1 MAKVI
6 VIGAGPAGIMAGRKP
21 AGKHK
26 NRQLRGAA
34 PAEIRPAITAAE
46 NHKVL
51 LIDSNEKIAK
61 KLFITGKGRCNI
73 TNAKD
78 IGDFFDY
85 IPGNPHFLY
94 SALYSFT
101 NNDVIEMIENEGTK
115 LKVER
120 GGRVFPE
127 SDKSSD
133 IIKALSKKL
142 SKAKVDIR
150 LNSKVTD
157 VFLENDI
164 IKSVEI
170 NGSERISADYFIIA
184 TGGASYPLTGSRGE
198 GQVLA
203 EKMGHK
209 IIDLKP
215 SLVPVELN
223 GDWFKELIGLTL
235 KNIKLDILD
244 SKNKVKY
251 SNQGEM
257 KFTSYGISGPIVLS
271 GSRFI
276 DYKDTY
282 SISIDLKPS
291 LDEKE
296 LDLRIQ
302 KDFKKYINK
311 DFRNSLDDLLPQKM
325 IPLIIK
331 LSMIDPYKKVNEI
344 TKVERRNLVNAIKN
358 IKGKVKGL
366 RPLAEAIV
374 TSGGVSTLEIDPS
387 TMKSKIINN
396 LSFAGEVIDIDAFTG
411 GYNVQIALSTGYL
424 AGKYL

>member
-6 VIGAGPAGIMAGRKP
+6 VIGAGPAGIMA
-21 AGKHK
+21 
-26 NRQLRGAA
+26 
-34 PAEIRPAITAAE
+34 AITAAE

-271 GSRFI
+271 CSRFI

>member
-1 MAKVI
+1 MSKVM
-6 VIGAGPAGIMAGRKP
+6 VIGAGPAGIMA
-21 AGKHK
+21 
-26 NRQLRGAA
+26 
-34 PAEIRPAITAAE
+34 AITAAE
-46 NHKVL
+46 NHNVVL
-51 LIDSNEKIAK
+51 VDGNEKIAK

-73 TNAKD
+73 TNGKD

-101 NNDVIEMIENEGTK
+101 NNDVIEMIESEGTK
-115 LKVER
+115 LKIER
-120 GGRVFPE
+120 GGRIFPE

-142 SKAKVDIR
+142 SKAKVDIK

-157 VFLENDI
+157 VFFENNT

-170 NGSERISADYFIIA
+170 NNSQKISADYFIIA

-203 EKMGHK
+203 EKLGHK

-223 GDWFKELIGLTL
+223 GDWFKELMGLTL
-235 KNIKLDILD
+235 KNVKLDILD
-244 SKNKVKY
+244 SKNKVRY

-271 GSRFI
+271 GSRYI

-291 LDEKE
+291 LDDKE
-296 LDLRIQ
+296 LDLRVQ

-331 LSMIDPYKKVNEI
+331 LSKIDDYKKVNEI
-344 TKVERRNLVNAIKN
+344 TKLEGKNLVSVIKG

-366 RPLAEAIV
+366 RPLEEAIV

>member
-1 MAKVI
+1 MSKVM
-6 VIGAGPAGIMAGRKP
+6 VIGAGPAGIMA
-21 AGKHK
+21 
-26 NRQLRGAA
+26 
-34 PAEIRPAITAAE
+34 AITAAE
-46 NHKVL
+46 NHNVVL
-51 LIDSNEKIAK
+51 VDGNEKIAK

-73 TNAKD
+73 TNGKD

-101 NNDVIEMIENEGTK
+101 NNDVIEMIESEGTK
-115 LKVER
+115 LKIER
-120 GGRVFPE
+120 GGRIFPE

-142 SKAKVDIR
+142 SNAKVNIK

-157 VFLENDI
+157 VVFENNT

-170 NGSERISADYFIIA
+170 NNSQKISADYFIIA

-203 EKMGHK
+203 EKLGHK

-215 SLVPVELN
+215 SLVPVELHGN
-223 GDWFKELIGLTL
+223 WFKELMGLTL
-235 KNIKLDILD
+235 KNVKLDILD
-244 SKNKVKY
+244 SKNKVRY

-271 GSRFI
+271 GSRYI

-291 LDEKE
+291 LDDKE
-296 LDLRIQ
+296 LDLRVQ

-331 LSMIDPYKKVNEI
+331 LSKIDDYKKVNEI
-344 TKVERRNLVNAIKN
+344 TKLERKNLVSVIKG

-366 RPLAEAIV
+366 RPLEEAIV

>member
-6 VIGAGPAGIMAGRKP
+6 VIGAGPAGIMA
-21 AGKHK
+21 
-26 NRQLRGAA
+26 
-34 PAEIRPAITAAE
+34 AITAAE

-51 LIDSNEKIAK
+51 LIDGNEKIAK

-157 VFLENDI
+157 VFFENDI

-223 GDWFKELIGLTL
+223 GDWFKELMGLTL

-344 TKVERRNLVNAIKN
+344 TKIERKNLVNAIKN
-358 IKGKVKGL
+358 IKGKIKGL

-396 LSFAGEVIDIDAFTG
+396 LSFAGEVIDVDAFTG

>member
-6 VIGAGPAGIMAGRKP
+6 VIGAGPAGIMA
-21 AGKHK
+21 
-26 NRQLRGAA
+26 
-34 PAEIRPAITAAE
+34 AITAAE

-411 GYNVQIALSTGYL
+411 GYNEIGRAHV
-424 AGKYL
+424 

>member
-6 VIGAGPAGIMAGRKP
+6 VIGAGPAGIMA
-21 AGKHK
+21 
-26 NRQLRGAA
+26 
-34 PAEIRPAITAAE
+34 AITAAE
-46 NHKVL
+46 NHKVV

-170 NGSERISADYFIIA
+170 NGSEIISADYFIIA

-344 TKVERRNLVNAIKN
+344 TKVERKNLVNAIKN

-396 LSFAGEVIDIDAFTG
+396 LSFAGEVIDVDAFTG
-411 GYNVQIALSTGYL
+411 GY
-424 AGKYL
+424 

>member
-6 VIGAGPAGIMAGRKP
+6 VIGAGPAGIMA
-21 AGKHK
+21 
-26 NRQLRGAA
+26 
-34 PAEIRPAITAAE
+34 AITAAE
-46 NHKVL
+46 NHKVV

-170 NGSERISADYFIIA
+170 NGSEIISADYFIIA

-311 DFRNSLDDLLPQKM
+311 DFRNSLDNLLPQKI

-344 TKVERRNLVNAIKN
+344 TKVERKNLVNAIKN

-396 LSFAGEVIDIDAFTG
+396 LSFAGEVIDVDAFTG
-411 GYNVQIALSTGYL
+411 GYNVQIALSDR
-424 AGKYL
+424 KSVV

>member
-6 VIGAGPAGIMAGRKP
+6 VIGAGPAGIMS
-21 AGKHK
+21 
-26 NRQLRGAA
+26 
-34 PAEIRPAITAAE
+34 AITAAE
-46 NHKVL
+46 NHKVV

-170 NGSERISADYFIIA
+170 NGSEIISADYFIIA

-344 TKVERRNLVNAIKN
+344 TKVERKNLVNAIKN

-396 LSFAGEVIDIDAFTG
+396 LSFAGEVIDVDAFTG

>member
-6 VIGAGPAGIMAGRKP
+6 VIGAGPAGIMA
-21 AGKHK
+21 
-26 NRQLRGAA
+26 
-34 PAEIRPAITAAE
+34 AITAAE

-51 LIDSNEKIAK
+51 LIDGNEKIAK

-85 IPGNPHFLY
+85 IPGNSHFLY

-157 VFLENDI
+157 VFFENDI

-223 GDWFKELIGLTL
+223 GDWFKELMGLTL

-344 TKVERRNLVNAIKN
+344 TKIERKNLVNAIKN

-396 LSFAGEVIDIDAFTG
+396 LSFAGEVIDVDAFTG

>member
-6 VIGAGPAGIMAGRKP
+6 VIGAGPAGIMA
-21 AGKHK
+21 
-26 NRQLRGAA
+26 
-34 PAEIRPAITAAE
+34 AITAAE

-51 LIDSNEKIAK
+51 LIDGNEKIAK

-223 GDWFKELIGLTL
+223 GDWFKELMGLTL

-344 TKVERRNLVNAIKN
+344 TKVERKNLVNAIKN

-396 LSFAGEVIDIDAFTG
+396 LSFAGEVIDVDAFTG

>member
-1 MAKVI
+1 MSKVM
-6 VIGAGPAGIMAGRKP
+6 VIGAGPAGIMA
-21 AGKHK
+21 
-26 NRQLRGAA
+26 
-34 PAEIRPAITAAE
+34 AITAAE
-46 NHKVL
+46 NHNVVL
-51 LIDSNEKIAK
+51 VDGNEKIAK

-73 TNAKD
+73 TNGKD

-101 NNDVIEMIENEGTK
+101 NNDVIEMIESEGTK
-115 LKVER
+115 LKIER
-120 GGRVFPE
+120 GGRIFPE

-142 SKAKVDIR
+142 SKAKVDIK

-157 VFLENDI
+157 VFFENNT

-170 NGSERISADYFIIA
+170 NNSQKISADYFIIA

-203 EKMGHK
+203 EKLGHK

-235 KNIKLDILD
+235 KNVKLDILD
-244 SKNKVKY
+244 SKNKVRY

-271 GSRFI
+271 GSRYI

-291 LDEKE
+291 LDDKE
-296 LDLRIQ
+296 LDLRVQ

-331 LSMIDPYKKVNEI
+331 LSKIDDYKKVNEI
-344 TKVERRNLVNAIKN
+344 TKLERKNLVSVIKG

-366 RPLAEAIV
+366 RPLEEAIV

-396 LSFAGEVIDIDAFTG
+396 LSFAGEVMDIDAFTG

>member
-6 VIGAGPAGIMAGRKP
+6 VIGAGPAGIMA
-21 AGKHK
+21 
-26 NRQLRGAA
+26 
-34 PAEIRPAITAAE
+34 AITATE

-157 VFLENDI
+157 VFFENDI

-170 NGSERISADYFIIA
+170 NGSERIRADYFIIA

-223 GDWFKELIGLTL
+223 GDWFKELMGLTL

>member
-6 VIGAGPAGIMAGRKP
+6 VIGAGPAGIMA
-21 AGKHK
+21 
-26 NRQLRGAA
+26 
-34 PAEIRPAITAAE
+34 AITAAE

-157 VFLENDI
+157 VFFENDI

-344 TKVERRNLVNAIKN
+344 TKVERKNLVNAIKN

-396 LSFAGEVIDIDAFTG
+396 LSFAGEVIDVDAFTG

>member
-6 VIGAGPAGIMAGRKP
+6 VIGAGPAGIMA
-21 AGKHK
+21 
-26 NRQLRGAA
+26 
-34 PAEIRPAITAAE
+34 AITAAE

-85 IPGNPHFLY
+85 IPGNSHFLY

-344 TKVERRNLVNAIKN
+344 TKAERKNLVNAIKN